1 MCLSADL
8 KDNHAL
14 RELRNMAIQPSMASS
29 FRPAAR
35 RVGWGFLIT
44 VIASLVVSSLAPSP
58 LWAARP
64 WPQPPRP
71 VNPFA
76 MLLIVRDWPWS
87 TPSGWAQTV
96 DLIARM
102 GNSQARVPVNWAI
115 SEPRPGQI
123 RFDTTN
129 DERIQ
134 SVEAQ
139 GMRPLVT
146 LFVGCGWMNGCS
158 LNGSR
163 SYPPSDL
170 SSVWHP
176 QYGYSR
182 SYYTFVKQF
191 ITHYRGHFD
200 FVAIE
205 NEVNSSLF
213 WGGTADEY
221 LRLIRTAYKAIK
233 EADPNVQVIDSGMVS
248 GMWGLCIARD
258 WLASGYRSEAETMQ
272 MALAYYRRAAQ
283 TGVIPIRTAQDVR
296 FWLAQPAVQQNCDMV
311 TTILSRLQGTVD
323 ALNFHF
329 YEDYSVMHYVTEWID
344 RRTQMAGYTRPR
356 LTNEIGQ
363 RGDLAYA
370 QGAQHA
376 RDVFKTLITAASLN
390 LQAVTWFS
398 GNLRDQPIAE
408 LFEGDGN
415 WRPAAF
421 TYWLVVNTLQNQYRF
436 QSAAATGPALYRYI
450 FQDVATGQ
458 PTLEA
463 AWAEGDSQPVT
474 LMAPVGST
482 AATVTDYQG
491 IQQVYPVENGQI
503 TLTIGDPVF
512 IHWQ

>member
-1 MCLSADL
+1 M
-8 KDNHAL
+8 AL
-14 RELRNMAIQPSMASS
+14 QLPLAPSV
-29 FRPAAR
+29 RPAR
-35 RVGWGFLIT
+35 RRQVGCGLVIAL
-44 VIASLVVSSLAPSP
+44 IASLVLGGLAPSP

-64 WPQPPRP
+64 VPQPPRP
-71 VNPFA
+71 ANPFA
-76 MLLIVRDWPWS
+76 MLLVVRDWPWS

-102 GNSQARVPVNWAI
+102 GNGQARMSVSWAI

-123 RFDTTN
+123 RFDTIN

-134 SVEAQ
+134 SIEAQ

-146 LFVGCGWMNGCS
+146 LLVGCGWMNGCS

-205 NEVNSSLF
+205 NEVNSPLF
-213 WGGTADEY
+213 WGGSADAY

-283 TGVIPIRTAQDVR
+283 NGVIPIRTAQDVR
-296 FWLAQPAVQQNCDMV
+296 FWLAQPAIQQNCDMV

-329 YEDYSVMHYVTEWID
+329 YEDYAVMHYVSEWLD
-344 RRTQMAGYTRPR
+344 RRTQMAGYTRPK
-356 LTNEIGQ
+356 LTNEVGQ

-376 RDVFKTLITAASLN
+376 RDVFKTLITAASFN

-398 GNLRDQPIAE
+398 GNLRDQPVAE
-408 LFEGDGN
+408 LFEGDGS

-421 TYWLVVNTLQNQYRF
+421 TYRLVVSTIRDVYRF
-436 QSAAATGPALYRYI
+436 QSAASTGPTLYRYI
-450 FQDVATGQ
+450 FQDMTTGQ

-463 AWAEGDSQPVT
+463 TWAEGDSQMVT
-474 LMAPVGST
+474 LTAPAGST
-482 AATVTDYQG
+482 MATVTDYQG
-491 IQQVYPVENGQI
+491 GQQIYPAQNGQI

-512 IHWQ
+512 IRWQ

>member
-44 VIASLVVSSLAPSP
+44 AIASLVVSSLAPSP

>member
-1 MCLSADL
+1 MS
-8 KDNHAL
+8 
-14 RELRNMAIQPSMASS
+14 IQSPVVPFA
-29 FRPAAR
+29 RPAR
-35 RVGWGFLIT
+35 RRLGCGLFLT
-44 VIASLVVSSLAPSP
+44 VIASLALSLLVPSP
-58 LWAARP
+58 LGAARP
-64 WPQPPRP
+64 SPQPPRP
-71 VNPFA
+71 ANPFA
-76 MLLIVRDWPWS
+76 MLLIIRDWPWS

-102 GNSQARVPVNWAI
+102 GNSQARVPLNWAV

-129 DERIQ
+129 DQRIQ

-158 LNGSR
+158 PNGAR

-191 ITHYRGHFD
+191 IAHYRGHFD

-258 WLASGYRSEAETMQ
+258 WLTSGYRSEAETMQ

-329 YEDYSVMHYVTEWID
+329 YEDYSVMHYVSEWID
-344 RRTQMAGYTRPR
+344 RRTQMAGYTRPK
-356 LTNEIGQ
+356 LTNEVGQ

-370 QGAQHA
+370 QGTQHA
-376 RDVFKTLITAASLN
+376 RDVFKTLITAASLHV
-390 LQAVTWFS
+390 QAVTWFS
-398 GNLRDQPIAE
+398 GNLRDQPVAE
-408 LFEGDGN
+408 MFEGDGS

-421 TYWLVVNTLQNQYRF
+421 TYRLVVSTLQNQYRF
-436 QSAAATGPALYRYI
+436 QSAASTSPALYRYI
-450 FQDVATGQ
+450 FQDVTTGL
-458 PTLEA
+458 PMLEA
-463 AWAEGDSQPVT
+463 AWAEGNSQTVT
-474 LMAPVGST
+474 LLAPAGST
-482 AATVTDYQG
+482 TATVTDYQG
-491 IQQVYPVENGQI
+491 AQQVYSVQNGQI

>member
-1 MCLSADL
+1 MSYPSLRAPSA
-8 KDNHAL
+8 
-14 RELRNMAIQPSMASS
+14 
-29 FRPAAR
+29 RPTPPR
-35 RVGWGFLIT
+35 RVGCAL
-44 VIASLVVSSLAPSP
+44 VIAVIAGLALSGLAPSS

-64 WPQPPRP
+64 VPQPPRP
-71 VNPFA
+71 ANPFA

-87 TPSGWAQTV
+87 DPTGWAQTV
-96 DLIARM
+96 ALIAQM
-102 GNSQARVPVNWAI
+102 GNGQARMSVNWAV

-123 RFDTTN
+123 RFDTIN
-129 DERIQ
+129 DEHIRSI
-134 SVEAQ
+134 EAQ
-139 GMRPLVT
+139 GLRPLVT
-146 LFVGCGWMNGCS
+146 LLVGCGWMNGCS

-283 TGVIPIRTAQDVR
+283 NGVIPIRTAQDVR

-311 TTILSRLQGTVD
+311 ITILSRLQGTVD

-329 YEDYSVMHYVTEWID
+329 YEDYSVMHYVSEWLD
-344 RRTQMAGYTRPR
+344 RRMQMAGYTRPK
-356 LTNEIGQ
+356 LTNEVGQ

-370 QGAQHA
+370 QGTQHA
-376 RDVFKTLITAASLN
+376 KDVFKTLITAASLN

-398 GNLRDQPIAE
+398 GNLRDQPVAE
-408 LFEGDGN
+408 LFEGDGR

-421 TYWLVVNTLQNQYRF
+421 TYRLVISTLQNQFRF
-436 QSAAATGPALYRYI
+436 QSAASAGPTLYRYI
-450 FQDVATGQ
+450 FQDVTTGQ

-463 AWAEGDSQPVT
+463 AWAEGGSQTVT
-474 LMAPVGST
+474 LMAPPGST
-482 AATVTDYQG
+482 MAIVTDYQG
-491 IQQVYPVENGQI
+491 GQQIYPAQNGQI